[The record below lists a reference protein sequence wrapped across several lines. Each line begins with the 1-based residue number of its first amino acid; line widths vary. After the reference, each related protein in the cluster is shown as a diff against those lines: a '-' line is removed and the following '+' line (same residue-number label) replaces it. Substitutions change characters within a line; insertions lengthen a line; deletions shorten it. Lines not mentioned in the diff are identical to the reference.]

1 MAVWSVVSIP
11 CHRSGSAI
19 ALAIC
24 AALLVVSPLP
34 GSDDPPSPRT
44 YALLINGGQGPL
56 ANALSHLHHLQDMVE
71 GLAAR
76 GIPAERI
83 FVFSSDG
90 EAPEDDLVVR
100 GSLDPRLWL
109 VEGTNLASALRR
121 PDLTNTVWDDVQMK
135 PATKAEL
142 RKWFEKKQVEL
153 VAGDTL
159 FVFVTDHGTQNT
171 DDPGNGLISLWE
183 ESLSVLEFRALL
195 GHLRPGTRVV
205 NVMSQCYSGAFAE
218 AMAPFHDPTPTGDVC
233 GFYSTTADRRAYG
246 CYPEGRDR
254 DRIGHAFHFIDAMGR
269 NDTMDAAHVEV
280 LVTDATPDV
289 PLRTSDLYLERLL
302 EQEAAKRDEEPE
314 TLVDA
319 LLREAWRDRG
329 RLEPQIRLLDRLG
342 SMYGVFSP
350 RTLAEFEKHITELQA
365 LEKSLA
371 TYRSR
376 WRMALDDLRRDNL
389 AQFLESN
396 PEWNERIAKRTLD
409 SLSDVNRRKLVGALL
424 PELESFTKERED
436 VFARLERLRDNFE
449 DAESAEFRA
458 AIRLAALLRMRTVLI
473 RVAAKELF
481 EGNPSPAFAALQA
494 CESAQIG
501 TLAGEPEPP
510 ELKPLPPYEEDV
522 AIVERVLPSW
532 FGIQFASVP
541 ETQQEKYELER
552 GAAVVQRVY
561 DDSPAASAGIL
572 PGDFV
577 LGPPGKP
584 FDEPRRLREW
594 IMGSPRDTPL
604 TVEMLRQ
611 GEPFDVTISLAPYPT
626 EIPRLPAPPAAGDE
640 APDLPPLRNVSG
652 ESDEPTTVASGR
664 HVLFF
669 WATWCAP
676 CKAALPELVAWSET
690 SNVPVL
696 AVSDEDPETVRRFL
710 DGWTEVFPEHVASD
724 EMRLS
729 YVSYGVSGTPT
740 FVLVDDE
747 GSVEWRQTGYSVN
760 KGLSVDGWE
769 WIQD

>member
-1 MAVWSVVSIP
+1 VP
-11 CHRSGSAI
+11 LPDHRSKSA
-19 ALAIC
+19 LVVAIFV
-24 AALLVVSPLP
+24 ALLGLSPALR
-34 GSDDPPSPRT
+34 SDDPPSPRT
-44 YALLINGGQGPL
+44 YALLINGGQAPA

-76 GIPAERI
+76 GIPSERI
-83 FVFSSDG
+83 FIFSSDG

-100 GSLDPRLWL
+100 GSLDERLWL
-109 VEGTNLASALRR
+109 IEGTALENPLRR
-121 PDLTNTVWDDVQMK
+121 PDLTNTVWDGVQMK

-142 RKWFEKKQVEL
+142 RKWFETAQGEL

-159 FVFVTDHGTQNT
+159 FVFVTDHGTQND
-171 DDPGNGLISLWE
+171 DDPGNGLISLWK

-195 GHLRPGTRVV
+195 GHLRPGTQVV
-205 NVMSQCYSGAFAE
+205 NVMSQCYSGGFAE
-218 AMAPFHDPTPTGDVC
+218 AMSPLHDPTPTGDVC

-254 DRIGHAFHFIDAMGR
+254 DRIGHAFRFIDAIGR

-289 PLRTSDLYLERLL
+289 PLRTSDLYLERLV
-302 EQEAAKRDEEPE
+302 EQEAAKRDEKPE

-329 RLEPQIRLLDRLG
+329 RFEPQIRLLDRLG

-350 RTLAEFEKHITELQA
+350 RTLAEFDRHITELEA

-376 WRMALDDLRRDNL
+376 WRMALNDLRRDNL
-389 AQFLESN
+389 AQFLKSKPGWSEK
-396 PEWNERIAKRTLD
+396 IAKRRLD
-409 SLSDVNRRKLVGALL
+409 SLSDPNRRKLVESLL
-424 PELESFTKERED
+424 PELESFTKEREE
-436 VFARLERLRDNFE
+436 VFTRLELLHDNFD

-473 RVAAKELF
+473 RVAASQLL
-481 EGNPSPAFAALQA
+481 EGNPSAAFTALVA
-494 CESAQIG
+494 CESTRIG
-501 TLAGEPEPP
+501 TLTGEPEPP
-510 ELKPLPPYEEDV
+510 ELQPLPPYEEDV

-532 FGIQFASVP
+532 FGVQFASVP

-552 GAAVVQRVY
+552 GAVVVQRVY
-561 DDSPAASAGIL
+561 DDSPAASAGIR
-572 PGDFV
+572 PGDFI
-577 LGPPGKP
+577 LGPPGEP

-604 TVEMLRQ
+604 YVEMLRE
-611 GEPFDVTISLAPYPT
+611 GEPFDVTISLVPYPT
-626 EIPRLPAPPAAGDE
+626 EIPRLPAPPAEGDS
-640 APDLPPLRNVSG
+640 APELPPLRNVSG
-652 ESDEPTTVASGR
+652 ESDEAITVAGGR

-676 CKAALPELVAWSET
+676 CKAALPELLAWSET
-690 SNVPVL
+690 SGVPVL
-696 AVSDEDPETVRRFL
+696 AVSDEDSETVREFL
-710 DGWTEVFPEHVASD
+710 DDWPDGFPDQVASD
-724 EMRLS
+724 ELRLS

-760 KGLSVDGWE
+760 KGLSVDDWE
-769 WIQD
+769 WLQD